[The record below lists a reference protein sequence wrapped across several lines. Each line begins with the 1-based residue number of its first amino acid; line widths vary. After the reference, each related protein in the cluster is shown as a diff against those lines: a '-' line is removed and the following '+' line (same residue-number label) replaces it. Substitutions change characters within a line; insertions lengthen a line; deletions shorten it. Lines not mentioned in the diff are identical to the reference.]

1 MLKLKSQAA
10 KVSTVH
16 VEKTFVLAAQ
26 HSERKCESYLS
37 SSPNWLVVIQRAQFL
52 YFSATFQ

>member
-16 VEKTFVLAAQ
+16 VEKTFVLA
-26 HSERKCESYLS
+26 LS
-37 SSPNWLVVIQRAQFL
+37 ILNA
-52 YFSATFQ
+52 SANRICCHHLIGW